1 MTSIRILALGATA
14 FCAACATSTVEPT
27 LDQSLPESYVT
38 NLPAEDTTLS
48 YADWWLG
55 FNDPVLTELV
65 DRAQE
70 NNISVAQALLQ
81 TDIAQLQRDASQ
93 SDLLPTL
100 DAFVNNQLSG
110 VITSGLDGNFTGSTG
125 IGGTFDPDLN
135 GRTAARIA
143 SVQAAL
149 ESSALNA
156 NDVRRLITRA
166 IALQYIEFRRA
177 SARLALLES
186 TLELQERTLQIVE
199 SRYRAGLSP
208 KLDVDR
214 TQADYARTAAQRSQ
228 IIAARRQ
235 AEFEI
240 QRLMGEPS
248 ALDQITNPDRETIPQ
263 IQFVSDIGIPA
274 DLVRR
279 RPDVRAAEADYRS
292 ALALI
297 DAERADLLPS
307 IRIPGQIQAGFGDV
321 SGRSD
326 EIGYSL
332 SALVDIPV
340 FDFGRRQAEVDIQ
353 IARTELAALTY
364 RATLLDALQEVEIA
378 LVNIEAIQETLEG
391 QLRAVEASQAAYDQL
406 DALYREGLASFIDVL
421 DSQRTLISSR
431 ETIVQTEAN
440 LAAATVSLLAALDAG
455 CEETGI
461 VACEGE

>member
-1 MTSIRILALGATA
+1 
-14 FCAACATSTVEPT
+14 
-27 LDQSLPESYVT
+27 
-38 NLPAEDTTLS
+38 
-48 YADWWLG
+48 
-55 FNDPVLTELV
+55 
-65 DRAQE
+65 
-70 NNISVAQALLQ
+70 
-81 TDIAQLQRDASQ
+81 
-93 SDLLPTL
+93 
-100 DAFVNNQLSG
+100 
-110 VITSGLDGNFTGSTG
+110 LDGNFSGSTG

-149 ESSALNA
+149 ESSALNT

-166 IALQYIEFRRA
+166 VALQYIEFRRA

-321 SGRSD
+321 SGRAD

>member
-1 MTSIRILALGATA
+1 M
-14 FCAACATSTVEPT
+14 
-27 LDQSLPESYVT
+27 
-38 NLPAEDTTLS
+38 
-48 YADWWLG
+48 
-55 FNDPVLTELV
+55 
-65 DRAQE
+65 
-70 NNISVAQALLQ
+70 Q

-110 VITSGLDGNFTGSTG
+110 VIASGLDGNFSGSTG

-149 ESSALNA
+149 ESSALNT

-166 IALQYIEFRRA
+166 VALQYIEFRRA

-321 SGRSD
+321 SGRAD

>member
-1 MTSIRILALGATA
+1 MKSLRYVALSATA
-14 FCAACATSTVEPT
+14 LCAACATSITEPT
-27 LDQSLPESYVT
+27 LNQALPESYATEV
-38 NLPAEDTTLS
+38 LAQSEQVSPG
-48 YADWWLG
+48 DWWLG

-65 DRAQE
+65 LRSHS
-70 NNISVAQALLQ
+70 NNLSIAQALLRA
-81 TDIAQLQRDASQ
+81 DIATLQRNAAE
-93 SDLLPTL
+93 SDLMPTL
-100 DAFVNNQLSG
+100 DAFVNSQLSG
-110 VITSGLDGNFTGSTG
+110 VLTSGVDGNFTGSTG
-125 IGGTFDPDLN
+125 IGGTYNPDIN
-135 GRTAARIA
+135 GASAARIA
-143 SVQAAL
+143 SLQAAL

-156 NDVRRLITRA
+156 NDVRRLITRS

-235 AEFEI
+235 AEFQILSLLGQPAE
-240 QRLMGEPS
+240 
-248 ALDQITNPDRETIPQ
+248 LDKIINPDRDTIPQ
-263 IQFVSDIGIPA
+263 LEFSGDIGIPA

-279 RPDVRAAEADYRS
+279 RPDVRAAEADYRA

-321 SGRSD
+321 SGRSN
-326 EIGYSL
+326 ELGYSL
-332 SALVDIPV
+332 SALIDIPV

-353 IARTELAALTY
+353 VARTELAALAY
-364 RATLLDALQEVEIA
+364 RATLLDALQEVEVA
-378 LVNIEAIQETLEG
+378 LVNIEAGRETLEG
-391 QLRAVEASQAAYDQL
+391 QLRAVDASQAAYDQL

-440 LAAATVSLLAALDAG
+440 LAAATVSLLSALDAA
-455 CEETGI
+455 CEDTGI
-461 VACEGE
+461 VSCASN